1 MKRGL
6 LSLALAAIL
15 VLSCSDDDGEQQ
27 RSEDYSKFVIL
38 SLGVFPIFCGAP
50 TEYAAGTHSI
60 ISPAGVY
67 TWITFPG
74 SSNLAF
80 TYELQITEAPGQNVL
95 IETINC
101 FRNTPGGSLENTSA
115 TGQTESFFERPAN
128 SSTGLIILCSEGCDN
143 AITLTVPSSPAPP
156 M

>member
-74 SSNLAF
+74 DFSSL
-80 TYELQITEAPGQNVL
+80 YELQVSETAGQNVL
-95 IETINC
+95 IETIDC
-101 FRNTPGGSLENTSA
+101 FRSTPGGSLENTTA
-115 TGQTESFFERPAN
+115 TGQTESFFESPP
-128 SSTGLIILCSEGCDN
+128 SSSQGLIILCSEGCDN
-143 AITLTVPSSPAPP
+143 AITLTIPASPAPP